1 MKKLTK
7 LLAVGAITLGT
18 SLALIGC
25 APSDIVD
32 TSGDYKKVEDS
43 SQIAFASEEQA
54 YQMEETVG
62 YKFISVQEMT
72 GEVGNGHMQITG
84 EIDSNGNIALETS
97 INLSGKSEE
106 DFVTTTVT
114 VNFNGSIYYV
124 AEENVWYY
132 NLNGMKYKDAE
143 LMSNV
148 ENILSGSPL
157 DADGVSAIF
166 SSLSSSSNIFI
177 AESSNYKKIKI
188 EENEETLSSTTSM
201 EYVFSYDGEGLFKGF
216 SLKLDSNETELSSDG
231 EMRTSSTFQ
240 LLAGNITVE
249 FPSDL
254 DSYQNKTN

>member
-84 EIDSNGNIALETS
+84 EIDSNGNIMLEAS
-97 INLSGKSEE
+97 VNLYGRSEE
-106 DFVTTTVT
+106 TFTTIT

-132 NLNGMKYKDAE
+132 NLNGMKYKDVE
-143 LMSNV
+143 LISNIEGV
-148 ENILSGSPL
+148 LKGSPL
-157 DADGVSAIF
+157 DADGVSAMF

-177 AESSNYKKIKI
+177 AESGNYKKIKI

>member
-7 LLAVGAITLGT
+7 LLAVGALTLGA
-18 SLALIGC
+18 SLSLIGC

-32 TSGDYKKVEDS
+32 TSGNYQKVEDAT
-43 SQIAFASEEQA
+43 QIAFASEEQA

-72 GEVGNGHMQITG
+72 GEVGNGNMQITG
-84 EIDSNGNIALETS
+84 EIDSNGNIMLEAS
-97 INLSGKSEE
+97 VNLYGRSEE
-106 DFVTTTVT
+106 TFTTIT

-157 DADGVSAIF
+157 DAVGVSAIF

>member
-25 APSDIVD
+25 ASSDIVD
-32 TSGDYKKVEDS
+32 TSGDYKKVDDS

-62 YKFISVQEMT
+62 YKFISVQEMS

-84 EIDSNGNIALETS
+84 EIDSNGNIMLETS
-97 INLSGKSEE
+97 VNLYGRSEE
-106 DFVTTTVT
+106 TFTTIT

-124 AEENVWYY
+124 AEENVWYH
-132 NLNGMKYKDAE
+132 NLNGMKYKDTE
-143 LMSNV
+143 LISNIEDV
-148 ENILSGSPL
+148 LKGSPL
-157 DADGVSAIF
+157 DAVDVSAMF

-188 EENEETLSSTTSM
+188 EETEEALSSTTSM

-216 SLKLDSNETELSSDG
+216 SLKLDSHETELSSDS

-254 DSYQNKTN
+254 DSYQDKKN

>member
-32 TSGDYKKVEDS
+32 TSGNYQKVEDAT
-43 SQIAFASEEQA
+43 QIAFASEEQA

-84 EIDSNGNIALETS
+84 EIDSNGNIMLEAS
-97 INLSGKSEE
+97 VNLNGRSEE
-106 DFVTTTVT
+106 TFTTIT